1 MGHLRAGRK
10 NGAAIQNCRI
20 LLTKTPLSAQNSK
33 QSELFEW
40 TTNQSPEREG
50 EHSRDDSKEK
60 AGCRDAISHVTV

>member
-1 MGHLRAGRK
+1 MGYRYKNAGYDSPRPP
-10 NGAAIQNCRI
+10 
-20 LLTKTPLSAQNSK
+20 PLSAQNSK
-33 QSELFEW
+33 QSKSFEW